1 MTGFELYLG
10 EGANPSTFEFL
21 QSINSDNDYG
31 DGNWQVPLSLPAGQY
46 TLEARGASIHP
57 DSTFQDTSSST
68 FTVIAPDP
76 NSIDTTYDAH
86 GRVESR
92 IRTWYDPQVEFM
104 PVAVEHHGKR
114 EWMARGPDMDAD
126 YGSFQGIGG
135 LEAIID
141 EATGKTTPIIDTVHG
156 HVIATIDLGDP
167 ANSTDDVI
175 QYKKQQFGGYGPLP
189 GSTQQPLEVTEDL
202 TASLGWQTRCIDP
215 TRFFAMGARH
225 YDPLSGRFLSADPLG
240 HSATPDLY
248 SYAGGDPINFLDPTG
263 RQGIMSLPII
273 DPVQASQNMNALGE
287 GLANA
292 YNFVI
297 DNTIGNISEI
307 GLPGIG
313 GSSAQS
319 VYSDIANN
327 TIEPAAELALLTGI
341 TAGAGSYLQI
351 SNAAIKAPLV
361 FSLTG
366 GAAEVSGNF
375 MGDLIS
381 GESSSFSDYA
391 NSFTGGTVGGLTT
404 YYTRSPSVGGGISE
418 FVAGLLNGDSAG
430 NIAFDTALG
439 ASSGYFS
446 SFIKVDI
453 PGLNTGRNSFEAITK
468 STLTKIGNGTIPNFS
483 NKTASKMFVSNL
495 YGDLYSEGFES
506 VVKYLKNQH
515 ILDSNASAFEVVD
528 PVGKFAPKP

>member
-1 MTGFELYLG
+1 MTGCKIMTGFELYLG

-225 YDPLSGRFLSADPLG
+225 YDPFSGRFLSADPFG

-248 SYAGGDPINFLDPTG
+248 SYAGGDPINFVDPTG
-263 RQGIMSLPII
+263 MANEPVQNGRLVAGSYSSSTGFTQFTIYDNGWMSYSRWWGYGETQWYLASASETVNKINEFTGTDYALAAATWILITDIQEPEDPDPDSPEMVEKSRQDAERDMRESGEGDGKVYRVPGEDTPSGKPYIGTTDQENLTDRGSSDGRDRSNAEVISSYPIGDKEQRRQAEQDAIDDAGGIENLDNKRNEI
-273 DPVQASQNMNALGE
+273 DPV
-287 GLANA
+287 
-292 YNFVI
+292 
-297 DNTIGNISEI
+297 
-307 GLPGIG
+307 
-313 GSSAQS
+313 
-319 VYSDIANN
+319 
-327 TIEPAAELALLTGI
+327 
-341 TAGAGSYLQI
+341 
-351 SNAAIKAPLV
+351 
-361 FSLTG
+361 
-366 GAAEVSGNF
+366 
-375 MGDLIS
+375 
-381 GESSSFSDYA
+381 
-391 NSFTGGTVGGLTT
+391 
-404 YYTRSPSVGGGISE
+404 
-418 FVAGLLNGDSAG
+418 NG
-430 NIAFDTALG
+430 
-439 ASSGYFS
+439 
-446 SFIKVDI
+446 
-453 PGLNTGRNSFEAITK
+453 
-468 STLTKIGNGTIPNFS
+468 
-483 NKTASKMFVSNL
+483 
-495 YGDLYSEGFES
+495 
-506 VVKYLKNQH
+506 KNPQCE
-515 ILDSNASAFEVVD
+515 D
-528 PVGKFAPKP
+528 